1 MGLKGIKPMPK
12 LIVALD
18 FDNQAQA
25 LNLVAQLNP
34 TQCALK
40 VGSEM
45 FTRLGTDFVRQ
56 LVNKQFDVFLDLKF
70 HDIPNTVARACKAAA
85 DLGVWMLN
93 VHASGGLSMMNAARE
108 SLASLNANRP
118 LLIGVTVLTSM
129 GQGELETSGIHEP
142 LEKRVTTL
150 ARLTQEAGLD
160 GVVCSA
166 LEVPIIKSLC
176 GPSFLTVT
184 PGIRLANDGQ
194 DDQARIVTPT
204 DAINAGSNFLVIGRP
219 ITRAVDPTQ
228 VVRDILSSM

>member
-1 MGLKGIKPMPK
+1 MPK

-18 FDNQAQA
+18 FDNQAEA
-25 LNLVAQLNP
+25 LNLVEQLNP
-34 TQCALK
+34 AQCALK

-45 FTRLGTDFVRQ
+45 FTRLGTDFVRK
-56 LVNKQFDVFLDLKF
+56 LVDTQFNVFLDLKF

-93 VHASGGLSMMNAARE
+93 VHACGGLSMMNAARE
-108 SLASLNANRP
+108 SLASLNAGRP

-129 GQGELETSGIHEP
+129 SQDELETSGIHEP
-142 LEKRVTTL
+142 LEKRVATL

-166 LEVPIIKSLC
+166 LEVPTIKSLC

-184 PGIRLANDGQ
+184 PGIRLASDSQ
-194 DDQARIVTPT
+194 DDQARIVTPV
-204 DAINAGSNFLVIGRP
+204 DAIKAGSDFLVIGRP
-219 ITRAVDPTQ
+219 ITKALDPTRI
-228 VVRDILSSM
+228 VHDILSSI

>member
-1 MGLKGIKPMPK
+1 MPK

-56 LVNKQFDVFLDLKF
+56 LVNKQFNVFLDLKF

-93 VHASGGLSMMNAARE
+93 VHASGGISMMNAARE
-108 SLASLNANRP
+108 SLASINTGRP

-129 GQGELETSGIHEP
+129 SQGELETSGIHEP

-166 LEVPIIKSLC
+166 FEVPAIKSLC
-176 GPSFLTVT
+176 GSSFLTVT
-184 PGIRLANDGQ
+184 PGIRLAHDGQ
-194 DDQARIVTPT
+194 DDQARIVTPS
-204 DAINAGSNFLVIGRP
+204 DAIKAGSDFLVIGRP
-219 ITRAVDPTQ
+219 ITRALDPVN
-228 VVRDILSSM
+228 VVCDILSSI